1 LIVDLLFNL
10 EVVVVENKIMEE
22 TRFKRG
28 GPVLVAPAL
37 TRRSSCL
44 LILR

>member
-1 LIVDLLFNL
+1 MVDLLFNL

-28 GPVLVAPAL
+28 GPSYIGPAL
-37 TRRSSCL
+37 TMHNFQ
-44 LILR
+44 

>member
-1 LIVDLLFNL
+1 LLFNL

-28 GPVLVAPAL
+28 GPSYMAPAL
-37 TRRSSCL
+37 TF
-44 LILR
+44 ITAVPII